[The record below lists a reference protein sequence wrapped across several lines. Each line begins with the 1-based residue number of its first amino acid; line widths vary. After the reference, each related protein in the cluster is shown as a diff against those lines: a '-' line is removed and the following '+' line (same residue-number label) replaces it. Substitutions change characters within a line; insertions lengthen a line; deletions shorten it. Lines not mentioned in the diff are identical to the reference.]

1 MAVSSGKSYEFG
13 EWRLDPAEH
22 LLSRSGSRV
31 SLGPKVFDTLLVL
44 VENAGRLVT
53 KDEFMKSVWPDTVVE
68 DLALTQ
74 NISQLRKI
82 LGDGDEPV
90 IETVPKRGYR
100 LLVSVTVKERTQS
113 VDAGAQDKLAV
124 HASRI
129 PLSRVVYYLG
139 LAAVVGALVVA
150 ALIVANRN
158 RGSLHA
164 SNFVQITNDGQA
176 KQGPIVSDGLRL
188 YFREGASNHYI
199 LAQAAVTGGEAT
211 ALPAPL
217 QAPYILDMAPN
228 RSELFVGSSG
238 PETSTSVTPRDSGS
252 MPPLWIF
259 SLPGGA
265 LRRAGQNAAD
275 AATWS
280 ADGSEIAFVDG
291 AVVYRAR
298 TDGSDAKEVARL
310 PGTGSLLRWSRDGS
324 RLGLTV
330 FDKTTGLSSLWEVL
344 LSGKGAQ
351 RLLGAWN
358 ERGSEC
364 CGNWTAD
371 GKFFVFQASRE
382 GKTDIWALAE
392 NSQQPVQLTAGQMNS
407 LAPLV
412 SANGKKL
419 YVIGEQLKGELSRYD
434 SKAGE
439 FVPYLSGI
447 SAEFLD
453 FSKDGQWVTYVSFP
467 QQSLWRSRIDGSE
480 RLQLTSNPVRAVFPQ
495 WSPDGKR
502 IAFFD
507 VAPGKPWR
515 ICLISSDG
523 GVPEP
528 LLNESRNE
536 MDPTWSPDGTAVAFS
551 YFPSFDRRTRD
562 KLGIFIVNL
571 KTRSAQQVPG
581 SDGLWAPRW
590 SPDGR
595 YLVTR
600 STDMLTLMLYD
611 FKSQTWSRILENTY
625 VGNVNWS
632 SDGGYLYYSRRGSD
646 PAIVRIRLVDGAIE
660 QVADLKGVRQAGF
673 RNGFWMGLTPDNSPL
688 VLRDIGTE
696 EIYSLDLSTH

>member
-1 MAVSSGKSYEFG
+1 MAVSADKTYEFG

-22 LLSRSGSRV
+22 LLSRSGSPV
-31 SLGPKVFDTLLVL
+31 PLGPKVFDTLLVL

-53 KDEFMKSVWPDTVVE
+53 KDEFMKRVWPDSFVE

-82 LGDGDEPV
+82 MGNGYEPV
-90 IETVPKRGYR
+90 IETVPKKGYR
-100 LLVSVTVKERTQS
+100 LLVPVTVKERTQFVELAAQGKS
-113 VDAGAQDKLAV
+113 AGA
-124 HASRI
+124 ASRI
-129 PLSRVVYYLG
+129 PLSRVVYFSGLG
-139 LAAVVGALVVA
+139 AVVGALVVA
-150 ALIVANRN
+150 ALIVANRSP
-158 RGSLHA
+158 RSLHA

-176 KQGPIVSDGLRL
+176 KQGPIVSDGGRL

-211 ALPAPL
+211 ALPTPL

-238 PETSTSVTPRDSGS
+238 PETSTSATSSNTGS
-252 MPPLWIF
+252 MPPLWIY

-265 LRRAGQNAAD
+265 LRRAGQTAAN

-280 ADGSEIAFVDG
+280 PDGSEMAFVDG

-298 TDGSDAKEVARL
+298 SDGSDAKEVARL
-310 PGTGSLLRWSRDGS
+310 PGTGSWLRWSLDGS

-330 FDKTTGLSSLWEVL
+330 FDKTTGHSSLWEVL
-344 LSGKGAQ
+344 LSEKGAQ
-351 RLLGAWN
+351 RRLGAWN

-371 GKFFVFQASRE
+371 GRFFVFQATYE

-392 NSQQPVQLTAGQMNS
+392 NSQQPVQLTSGQINS
-407 LAPLV
+407 LAPFV
-412 SANGKKL
+412 SGNGKKL
-419 YVIGEQLKGELSRYD
+419 YVIGEQLRGELSRYD

-439 FVPYLSGI
+439 FVPYMSGI
-447 SAEFLD
+447 SAEFVD
-453 FSKDGQWVTYVSFP
+453 FSKDRQWVTYVTFP
-467 QQSLWRSRIDGSE
+467 EQTLWRSKVDGSE
-480 RLQLTSNPVRAVFPQ
+480 RLQLTSNPVRAVFPR

-515 ICLISSDG
+515 IYLISSDG

-536 MDPTWSPDGTAVAFS
+536 MDPTWSPNGTSVAFS
-551 YFPSFDRRTRD
+551 YSPLFDRTTPD
-562 KLGIFIVNL
+562 KLGIFIINVNN
-571 KTRSAQQVPG
+571 RSVQKVPG
-581 SDGLWAPRW
+581 SDGLWAPHW

-611 FKSQTWSRILENTY
+611 FKSQAWSRIVENTY
-625 VGNVNWS
+625 VGNMNWS
-632 SDGGYLYYSRRGSD
+632 SDGRYLYYLRRGSD
-646 PAIVRIRLVDGAIE
+646 PAIVRIRLLDGAIE
-660 QVADLKGVRQAGF
+660 QVADLKGVRQTGF
-673 RNGFWMGLTPDNSPL
+673 RSGFWMGLTPDDSPL

>member
-1 MAVSSGKSYEFG
+1 MAVSSGKTYEFG

-31 SLGPKVFDTLLVL
+31 SLGPKIFDTLLVL

-53 KDEFMKSVWPDTVVE
+53 KDEFMKRVWPDSFVE

-74 NISQLRKI
+74 NISQLRKT
-82 LGDGDEPV
+82 LGNGEEPV

-100 LLVSVTVKERTQS
+100 LLVPVTVRERTQS
-113 VDAGAQDKLAV
+113 VDPAAEGKSAGV
-124 HASRI
+124 TSRI
-129 PLSRVVYYLG
+129 RLSRVAYYSG

-150 ALIVANRN
+150 ALIAANRN
-158 RGSLHA
+158 SRTLRA

-211 ALPAPL
+211 ALPTPL

-228 RSELFVGSSG
+228 GSELFVGSSG
-238 PETSTSVTPRDSGS
+238 PETSTSVTASNTGS

-265 LRRAGQNAAD
+265 LRRAGHAAAD

-280 ADGSEIAFVDG
+280 ANGSEMAFVDG

-298 TDGSDAKEVARL
+298 SDGSDAKEVARL
-310 PGTGSLLRWSRDGS
+310 PGTGSWLRWSPDGS

-330 FDKTTGLSSLWEVL
+330 FDKTTGQSSLWEVL
-344 LSGKGAQ
+344 LSDKAAQ

-364 CGNWTAD
+364 CGDWTAD
-371 GKFFVFQASRE
+371 GKFFVFQATRE
-382 GKTDIWALAE
+382 GKTDIWALAA
-392 NSQQPVQLTAGQMNS
+392 NSGQPVQLTSGQINS
-407 LAPLV
+407 LAPFV
-412 SANGKKL
+412 SENGKKL
-419 YVIGEQLKGELSRYD
+419 YVIGEQQRGELSRYD

-453 FSKDGQWVTYVSFP
+453 FSKDGQWVTYVAFP
-467 QQSLWRSRIDGSE
+467 EQTLWRSRIDGRE
-480 RLQLTSNPVRAVFPQ
+480 RLRLTSNPVRAVFPQ

-515 ICLISSDG
+515 IYLISSDG

-528 LLNESRNE
+528 MLNESRNE
-536 MDPTWSPDGTAVAFS
+536 MDPTWSPDGTEVAFS
-551 YFPSFDRRTRD
+551 YFPLFDRTTPG

-571 KTRSAQQVPG
+571 NTRSVQQVPG

-600 STDMLTLMLYD
+600 STDMRTLMLYD
-611 FKSQTWSRILENTY
+611 FKSQAWSRILENTY
-625 VGNVNWS
+625 VGNVAWS

-646 PAIVRIRLVDGAIE
+646 PTIARIRLLGGAIE
-660 QVADLKGVRQAGF
+660 QIADLKGVRQTGF
-673 RNGFWMGLTPDNSPL
+673 RSGFWMGLTPDASPL
-688 VLRDIGTE
+688 VLRDVGTE
-696 EIYSLDLSTH
+696 EVYSLDLSTH

>member
-1 MAVSSGKSYEFG
+1 MTVSSGKIYEFG

-22 LLSRSGSRV
+22 LLSRNGSHV

-53 KDEFMKSVWPDTVVE
+53 KDEFMKRVWPDSFVE

-82 LGDGDEPV
+82 LGNGDEPV

-100 LLVSVTVKERTQS
+100 LLVSVTVRERTQS
-113 VDAGAQDKLAV
+113 AEPAQGKSVA
-124 HASRI
+124 HARRT
-129 PLSRVVYYLG
+129 PLSRGVYYWG
-139 LAAVVGALVVA
+139 LAALVGALVVA
-150 ALIVANRN
+150 ALTVANRN
-158 RGSLHA
+158 PRSLRA
-164 SNFVQITNDGQA
+164 SNFVQITNDGHA

-188 YFREGASNHYI
+188 YFREGATNHYT

-211 ALPAPL
+211 ALPTPL

-238 PETSTSVTPRDSGS
+238 PETSTSVTPRDTSS
-252 MPPLWIF
+252 MPPLWIL

-265 LRRAGQNAAD
+265 LRRAGETAAD

-280 ADGSEIAFVDG
+280 PNGTEMAFVHG

-298 TDGSDAKEVARL
+298 SDGSDAKEIARL
-310 PGTGSLLRWSRDGS
+310 PGTGSWLRWSPDGS

-330 FDKTTGLSSLWEVL
+330 FDKTTGQSSLWEIL

-351 RLLGAWN
+351 RLFGAWN
-358 ERGSEC
+358 ERGSAC
-364 CGNWTAD
+364 CGTWTAD
-371 GKFFVFQASRE
+371 GQFFVFQSARE

-392 NSQQPVQLTAGQMNS
+392 NSEEPVQLTGGQMNS
-407 LAPLV
+407 LAPFV
-412 SANGKKL
+412 SGNGKKL
-419 YVIGEQLKGELSRYD
+419 YVIGEQQRGELSRYD

-453 FSKDGQWVTYVSFP
+453 FSKDRHWVTYVTFP

-551 YFPSFDRRTRD
+551 YFPAFDRTTPD
-562 KLGIFIVNL
+562 KLGITIVNL
-571 KTRSAQQVPG
+571 KTRIAQEVPG

-611 FKSQTWSRILENTY
+611 FKSQAWSKLLANTY
-625 VGNVNWS
+625 VGNVAWS

-646 PAIVRIRLVDGAIE
+646 PAIERIRLLDGAIE
-660 QVADLKGVRQAGF
+660 LVADLKGVRQTGF
-673 RNGFWMGLTPDNSPL
+673 RSGFWMGLTADGSPL

-696 EIYSLDLSTH
+696 EIYSLDLSVGR